1 MKHRSLTI
9 LAAILMGCAQL
20 AAQTVKTSD
29 LHIRDPFIITDAESG
44 RYYIYRTST
53 TMTPDGEIG
62 GVETF
67 WSQDLENWH
76 GPIKVLTL
84 SKDNWIH
91 GHIWAPE
98 VHSYNGKYYLFATIN
113 CDDFVWKGGGSPAYQ
128 FRGTQIFWADTPVG
142 PFQAFDILP
151 HTPID
156 QMALDGTLW
165 VEDGK
170 PYMIYCHEWV
180 ETGDGEMMLRPL
192 KDDLS
197 APDGPAIRLFCASAA
212 PWSNAKTGNVTD
224 GPFLY
229 RTSGGKLLM
238 LWSSFKDGS
247 YAVGLAESTTGRVI
261 GPWRQSAEPIVND
274 NGGHSMLFKT
284 FDGRLMMVLHQPN
297 GPRGK
302 ERAHFIEIE
311 DTGTTLKLK

>member
-1 MKHRSLTI
+1 MKHSIPTI
-9 LAAILMGCAQL
+9 LAAILLGCAQL
-20 AAQTVKTSD
+20 TAQTVKTAD
-29 LHIRDPFIITDAESG
+29 LYIRDPFVLTDVQSG
-44 RYYIYRTST
+44 RYYIYRSSSIETS
-53 TMTPDGEIG
+53 DGTLG

-67 WSQDLENWH
+67 WSKDLENWH

-84 SKDNWIH
+84 SPDNWIH
-91 GHIWAPE
+91 GRIWAPE
-98 VHSYNGKYYLFATIN
+98 VHAYNGRYYIFATIN
-113 CDDFVWKGGGSPAYQ
+113 CDFVWKGGGQPAYQ
-128 FRGTQIFWADTPVG
+128 FRGTQIFWADSPEG
-142 PFQAFDILP
+142 PFRPFDILP

-165 VEDGK
+165 VENGK
-170 PYMIYCHEWV
+170 PYMVYCHEWV

-197 APDGPAIRLFCASAA
+197 EPDGDPVRLFCASAA
-212 PWSNAKTGNVTD
+212 PWSNARTGNVTD

-238 LWSSFKDGS
+238 MWSSFKDGS

-261 GPWRQSAEPIVND
+261 GPWRQNEEPIFSKD
-274 NGGHSMLFKT
+274 GGHSMIFRT

-297 GPRGK
+297 GGGK
-302 ERAHFIEIE
+302 ERAHFFELE